1 MCLKHGPLH
10 PIPNRPVVSKAR
22 ASLPLVLFVDRF
34 LGGVFAKRRIPK
46 RTQFGPV
53 EAPLVPQSELQEH
66 YIHLKVNK
74 IHLQRQEGQQLCG
87 LIRSLSSPSVYVC
100 AIPFFLLLLLTQ
112 LCMLDAEKEG
122 EKSDDLWLDLSDE
135 ESCNWLMFVRPAQNH
150 LEQNLVAYQYG
161 SEIFYATIKNIQP
174 KQELKVGAFALLC
187 VGQTTLFCICCT
199 VLQCCLWTY
208 WYRCGMQLP
217 TQTLSIRRST
227 MLQKKKEKVNNLWF
241 NS

>member
-1 MCLKHGPLH
+1 MKHGPLH

-74 IHLQRQEGQQLCG
+74 IHLQRKEGQHLCG
-87 LIRSLSSPSVYVC
+87 LIGSLSPSS
-100 AIPFFLLLLLTQ
+100 LLLTQ
-112 LCMLDAEKEG
+112 LCMLDAEKDG
-122 EKSDDLWLDLSDE
+122 QKSDDLWLDLSDE

-187 VGQTTLFCICCT
+187 CSGDT
-199 VLQCCLWTY
+199 VLYLLHCFLQCCLWTY
-208 WYRCGMQLP
+208 WCRCGMQLP
-217 TQTLSIRRST
+217 TQSSSIRRST
-227 MLQKKKEKVNNLWF
+227 MLQKKKEKVSNSWF
-241 NS
+241 KS